1 METRDR
7 HRTTTTI
14 TTAAKVLD
22 VSVETLRKRLQRG
35 SIEGYKAED
44 GSWRVVLDMSGG
56 DLAALTERNH
66 QPDLDELMEEVKTIR
81 GQVTALA
88 EALCDLT
95 ALLQQLDERSVL
107 AEANAGA
114 NAAPELPG
122 LTDGQVRQLLMA
134 LLDYLQAHQHRQDQD

>member
-14 TTAAKVLD
+14 TTAAKFLD

-56 DLAALTERNH
+56 DLAALAER
-66 QPDLDELMEEVKTIR
+66 PSPPGLDELMDEVRTIR
-81 GQVTALA
+81 SQVTALA

-95 ALLQQLDERSVL
+95 ALLQQLDERAAL
-107 AEANAGA
+107 AGA
-114 NAAPELPG
+114 QAGEGTAPKLPG
-122 LTDGQVRQLLMA
+122 LTDAQVRQLLMA
-134 LLDYLQAHQHRQDQD
+134 LLDYLQAHQHRQE

>member
-14 TTAAKVLD
+14 TTAAKFLG

-35 SIEGYKAED
+35 SIEGYKADD

-56 DLAALTERNH
+56 DLAALAERPS
-66 QPDLDELMEEVKTIR
+66 QPGLDELMDEVKTIR

-95 ALLQQLDERSVL
+95 ALLQQLDERAAL
-107 AEANAGA
+107 AGTHTGEGT
-114 NAAPELPG
+114 APELPG
-122 LTDGQVRQLLMA
+122 LTDAQVRQLLMA
-134 LLDYLQAHQHRQDQD
+134 LLDYLQAHQHRQE